1 MTTITIISTPSPEDA
16 ALGFEPSVA
25 LSFDDVDDAT
35 ALAYVFSVASRAFGY
50 TYIDSCILMDT
61 NDTTWD
67 SQEFMGAKFG
77 EY

>member
-1 MTTITIISTPSPEDA
+1 MTTITITSVPHADDK
-16 ALGFEPSVA
+16 ALGFEPTVL
-25 LSFDDVDDAT
+25 LSFDDVDDAV

-67 SQEFMGAKFG
+67 SQEFMGANFG
-77 EY
+77 E

>member
-1 MTTITIISTPSPEDA
+1 MTTITITSVPSPEDK
-16 ALGFEPSVA
+16 ALGFEPTVF

-67 SQEFMGAKFG
+67 SEEFYGTTF
-77 EY
+77 EE